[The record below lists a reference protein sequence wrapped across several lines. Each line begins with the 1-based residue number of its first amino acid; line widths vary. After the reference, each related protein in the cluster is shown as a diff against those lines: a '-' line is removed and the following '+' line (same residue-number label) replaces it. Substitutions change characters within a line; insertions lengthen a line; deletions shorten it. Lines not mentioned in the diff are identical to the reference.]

1 MNACVFDVLVENLE
15 QVKITDFG
23 LAKVLEHNQE
33 QIYGGGGK
41 VLFSRGV
48 VLQKQG
54 RCQCHQKGSRYFM
67 GLCSEMFMVR
77 RRCR

>member
-41 VLFSRGV
+41 VMFSRGWCCKNRAIASVIKRAADISRGCV
-48 VLQKQG
+48 VRSLG
-54 RCQCHQKGSRYFM
+54 CD
-67 GLCSEMFMVR
+67 
-77 RRCR
+77 